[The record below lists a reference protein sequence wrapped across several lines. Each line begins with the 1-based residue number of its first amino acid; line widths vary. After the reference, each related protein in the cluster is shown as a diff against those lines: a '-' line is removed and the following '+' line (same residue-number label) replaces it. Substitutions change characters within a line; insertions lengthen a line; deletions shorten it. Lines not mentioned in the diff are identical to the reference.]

1 VVQTSPPATGRI
13 TRSSAATIAN
23 AEADSEDGEGP
34 RVHARGPDVIGME
47 DMGPQVAGS
56 GIGGLDIEGALGR
69 RGEGERM
76 PHTAS
81 GAENREDEASEV
93 RDSDGD
99 VVIAD
104 ADGVPEGEEGAEKGG
119 QNVGGNG
126 GDGSYHSVDATT

>member
-1 VVQTSPPATGRI
+1 MVQTSPPATGRM
-13 TRSSAATIAN
+13 TRSSAATAAN
-23 AEADSEDGEGP
+23 AEAESEDGEGP

-56 GIGGLDIEGALGR
+56 GMGGLDIEGALGR

-81 GAENREDEASEV
+81 GAEKREEGASEV

-99 VVIAD
+99 MVIAD
-104 ADGVPEGEEGAEKGG
+104 ADGVPEGEEGVDTVG
-119 QNVGGNG
+119 QNAG
-126 GDGSYHSVDATT
+126 GDRVDGSTIP